1 MDLFCCFLS
10 GFRVTGMIVE
20 LPFFPSLYQSGV
32 LGVGISVAML
42 SLAFITRPFTL
53 KKLECSKQA
62 FLPEYISM
70 E

>member
-1 MDLFCCFLS
+1 
-10 GFRVTGMIVE
+10 MIVE